1 MTDDSATDIEPD
13 DDPEYRI
20 AYDVD
25 HCKVGCILIQAALG
39 TVPNRLFYDYFG
51 TGDAWTV
58 NAGDCKVY
66 PIRRSQLP
74 LLAARTNFDRDSSPC
89 TREATK
95 SPCTSTESSASTR
108 SR

>member
-1 MTDDSATDIEPD
+1 MTNDDDPTTDPAVD

-25 HCKVGCILIQAALG
+25 RCKVGCVLIQAALCG
-39 TVPNRLFYDYFG
+39 SVPHNFFYDYFG

-74 LLAARTNFDRDSSPC
+74 VLAARTNFDR
-89 TREATK
+89 
-95 SPCTSTESSASTR
+95 
-108 SR
+108 